1 MPLWLEVLGDEVGH
15 IGGAKEFLGQHGFS
29 FSGLIKG
36 VYRNSASFE
45 LSEDARYSRVVIGVI
60 GL

>member
-1 MPLWLEVLGDEVGH
+1 MLLGAEVLLDEVGH
-15 IGGAKEFLGQHGFS
+15 IGGSKEFLSQHWFR
-29 FSGLIKG
+29 FSGSIKG

-45 LSEDARYSRVVIGVI
+45 LSEDGRYSRVVIGVI